1 MIDSLQFD
9 LNCAIEIFKK
19 EYDDETNSS
28 TVIIARRKEDKM
40 VEDERNQFM
49 LKSIV
54 SNECI
59 FSDNGLAINEES
71 IIIQTFED
79 ISDQELSLQLRNLEI
94 DPNTL

>member
-1 MIDSLQFD
+1 MIGSLQFD

-59 FSDNGLAINEES
+59 FSNNGVAINEES

-79 ISDQELSLQLRNLEI
+79 ISDQELSLRLRNLEL

>member
-1 MIDSLQFD
+1 MIDSLQYD
-9 LNCAIEIFKK
+9 LNCATKIFKK
-19 EYDDETNSS
+19 QYDDETNSS

-54 SNECI
+54 SNEYI
-59 FSDNGLAINEES
+59 VSNNGVAINEES

-79 ISDQELSLQLRNLEI
+79 ISDQELSLRLRNLEI
-94 DPNTL
+94 DPNSL

>member
-1 MIDSLQFD
+1 M
-9 LNCAIEIFKK
+9 FKK
-19 EYDDETNSS
+19 QYDDETNSS

-59 FSDNGLAINEES
+59 FSNNGEAINEES

-79 ISDQELSLQLRNLEI
+79 ISDQELSLRLRNLEI

>member
-1 MIDSLQFD
+1 MIDSLQYD
-9 LNCAIEIFKK
+9 LNCAIKIFEKQ
-19 EYDDETNSS
+19 YDDETNSS

-54 SNECI
+54 SNEYI
-59 FSDNGLAINEES
+59 VSNNGAAINGES

-79 ISDQELSLQLRNLEI
+79 ISDQELSLRLRNLEI
-94 DPNTL
+94 DPNSL